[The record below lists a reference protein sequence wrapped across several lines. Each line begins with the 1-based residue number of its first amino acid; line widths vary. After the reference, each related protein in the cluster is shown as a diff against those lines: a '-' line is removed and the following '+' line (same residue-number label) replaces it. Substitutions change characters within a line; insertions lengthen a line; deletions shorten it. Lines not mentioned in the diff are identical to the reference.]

1 MNLRENIRR
10 ILKEEVNSVDVK
22 TIESEL
28 TNMLGSSKIKDGDRV
43 EFVRI
48 GQFNSS
54 FDIVVDQLD
63 QKTLNIINKF
73 MSEKGWFPTNI
84 SLSGMKGRIYSDHVN
99 DYIGEED
106 VQIGYEADFAKE
118 VGIPKTKAFHVT
130 PDIFMDK
137 IKVTGLTAKSESK
150 LSNHPERIY
159 MFLSQDK
166 NAPKDMV
173 QTIWNSLSKE
183 RQKEIKDYY
192 VLEIDL
198 TKLPNQKLYH
208 DPQTM
213 ITFEA
218 IYTNQPIPKSAIK
231 VIDKISTSNIKTND
245 NVVMSKDEE
254 KRSREEKRKKEE
266 EALKQKK
273 EFDAN
278 LSTQTQTSKEFD
290 KLPDDVKYMSI
301 DDLQES
307 IRSILKEETN
317 QGKYTSALE
326 DLTEEFKNEDCV
338 CDIKIEYKPDEE
350 IYLINVIL
358 GNGDM
363 DDKFNGIN
371 WRERDYRGKLK
382 MKISKEVFEVLPI
395 TFFVEFKQTPR
406 CKDYKNL
413 RESENK
419 KSSLLSN
426 IEENGLYEVIVSTG
440 LHINEVEQM
449 VGQLSREVLDR
460 FIIDVLKEHGEF
472 LSEQS
477 QTYVIDLDSWPLD
490 PVPIDHNEYVER
502 IRTTDNELSFTVMFY
517 EEDEYGDLEETNW
530 EIIPSKNLVY
540 DNIYEIAGQLCYY
553 LVRGQI

>member
-10 ILKEEVNSVDVK
+10 ILKEGVNSVDVK

-273 EFDAN
+273 EFDVN

-290 KLPDDVKYMSI
+290 KLPDDLKNMNI
-301 DDLQES
+301 DDLLNLEES
-307 IRSILKEETN
+307 IKRI
-317 QGKYTSALE
+317 
-326 DLTEEFKNEDCV
+326 
-338 CDIKIEYKPDEE
+338 
-350 IYLINVIL
+350 
-358 GNGDM
+358 
-363 DDKFNGIN
+363 
-371 WRERDYRGKLK
+371 
-382 MKISKEVFEVLPI
+382 
-395 TFFVEFKQTPR
+395 
-406 CKDYKNL
+406 L
-413 RESENK
+413 REDK
-419 KSSLLSN
+419 TLKLLSN
-426 IEENGLYEVIVSTG
+426 IKENGLYEVISSTG
-440 LHINEVEQM
+440 LHVNQIEQM

-490 PVPIDHNEYVER
+490 SVPVGNNEYVER

-517 EEDEYGDLEETNW
+517 EEDEYGDLEETSW
-530 EIIPSKNLVY
+530 EIIPSKNLEY
-540 DNIYEIAGQLCYY
+540 DNIYEIAGQLAFY
-553 LVRGQI
+553 LVKGKL

>member
-10 ILKEEVNSVDVK
+10 ILKEGVNSVDVK

-218 IYTNQPIPKSAIK
+218 IYTNRPIPKSAIK

-245 NVVMSKDEE
+245 NVVMTKDEE

-273 EFDAN
+273 EFDVN

-290 KLPDDVKYMSI
+290 KLPDDLKNMNI
-301 DDLQES
+301 DDLLNLEES
-307 IRSILKEETN
+307 IKRI
-317 QGKYTSALE
+317 
-326 DLTEEFKNEDCV
+326 
-338 CDIKIEYKPDEE
+338 
-350 IYLINVIL
+350 
-358 GNGDM
+358 
-363 DDKFNGIN
+363 
-371 WRERDYRGKLK
+371 
-382 MKISKEVFEVLPI
+382 
-395 TFFVEFKQTPR
+395 
-406 CKDYKNL
+406 L
-413 RESENK
+413 REDK
-419 KSSLLSN
+419 TLKLLSN
-426 IEENGLYEVIVSTG
+426 IKENGLYEVISSTG
-440 LHINEVEQM
+440 LHVNQIEQM

-490 PVPIDHNEYVER
+490 SVPVGNNEYVER

-517 EEDEYGDLEETNW
+517 EEDEYGDLEETSW
-530 EIIPSKNLVY
+530 EIIPSKNLEY
-540 DNIYEIAGQLCYY
+540 DNIYEIAGQLAFY
-553 LVRGQI
+553 LVKGKL

>member
-10 ILKEEVNSVDVK
+10 ILKEGVNSVDVK

-245 NVVMSKDEE
+245 NVVMTKDEE
-254 KRSREEKRKKEE
+254 KSARKEQRRKEE
-266 EALKQKK
+266 ERLQRNK
-273 EFDAN
+273 EFDFE
-278 LSTQTQTSKEFD
+278 LSQTNQRIKDLE
-290 KLPDDVKYMSI
+290 KLPDDIKNMNI
-301 DDLQES
+301 DDLLNLEES
-307 IRSILKEETN
+307 IKRILR
-317 QGKYTSALE
+317 E
-326 DLTEEFKNEDCV
+326 DK
-338 CDIKIEYKPDEE
+338 
-350 IYLINVIL
+350 
-358 GNGDM
+358 
-363 DDKFNGIN
+363 
-371 WRERDYRGKLK
+371 KLK
-382 MKISKEVFEVLPI
+382 
-395 TFFVEFKQTPR
+395 
-406 CKDYKNL
+406 
-413 RESENK
+413 
-419 KSSLLSN
+419 LLSN
-426 IEENGLYEVIVSTG
+426 IKENGLYDVISSTG
-440 LHINEVEQM
+440 LHINQVEQK
-449 VGQLSREVLDR
+449 VGQLSREVLER
-460 FIIDVLKEHGEF
+460 FITDVLKEHGEF
-472 LSEQS
+472 LAEET
-477 QTYVIDLDSWPLD
+477 QTYTIDLDGWPLD
-490 PVPIDHNEYVER
+490 AVPIANDEYVER
-502 IRTTDNELSFTVMFY
+502 IRTTDDELLFTVVFY
-517 EEDEYGDLEETNW
+517 EENEFRDLEEASY
-530 EIIPSKNLVY
+530 EIMQSKKFKY
-540 DNIYEIAGQLCYY
+540 DNIYEIAGQLAFY
-553 LVRGQI
+553 LAKGKL

>member
-218 IYTNQPIPKSAIK
+218 IYTNRPIPKSAIK

-290 KLPDDVKYMSI
+290 KLPDDLKNMNI
-301 DDLQES
+301 DDLLNLEES
-307 IRSILKEETN
+307 IKRI
-317 QGKYTSALE
+317 
-326 DLTEEFKNEDCV
+326 
-338 CDIKIEYKPDEE
+338 
-350 IYLINVIL
+350 
-358 GNGDM
+358 
-363 DDKFNGIN
+363 
-371 WRERDYRGKLK
+371 
-382 MKISKEVFEVLPI
+382 
-395 TFFVEFKQTPR
+395 
-406 CKDYKNL
+406 L
-413 RESENK
+413 REDK
-419 KSSLLSN
+419 TLKLLSN
-426 IEENGLYEVIVSTG
+426 IKENGLYEVISSTG
-440 LHINEVEQM
+440 LHINQVEQM

-490 PVPIDHNEYVER
+490 SVPVGNNEYVER

-517 EEDEYGDLEETNW
+517 EEDEYGDLEETSW
-530 EIIPSKNLVY
+530 EIIPSKNLEY
-540 DNIYEIAGQLCYY
+540 DNIYEIAGQLAFY
-553 LVRGQI
+553 LVKGKL